1 MSSKSTISK
10 SNYGDVIRTS
20 KLIDASNLRRNETTD
35 NCKNPIIQFIVNW
48 INSAFSTSKI

>member
-35 NCKNPIIQFIVNW
+35 NCKNPIIQFIVNL